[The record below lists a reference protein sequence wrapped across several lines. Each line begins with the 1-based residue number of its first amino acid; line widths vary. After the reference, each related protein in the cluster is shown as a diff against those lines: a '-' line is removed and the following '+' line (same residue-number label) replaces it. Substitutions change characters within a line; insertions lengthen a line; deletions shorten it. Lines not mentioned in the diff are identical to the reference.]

1 MNEFRD
7 ILRTMP
13 PEEAA
18 WVVADAAAE
27 VFPLLSD
34 EQRLTI
40 IVGMTGGQGTEQGE
54 DKVSSMVHL

>member
-1 MNEFRD
+1 MNNFRN

-18 WVVADAAAE
+18 RVVADAAAE

>member
-1 MNEFRD
+1 MNNFRD
-7 ILRTMP
+7 ILSTMP

-18 WVVADAAAE
+18 RVVADAAAE

>member
-18 WVVADAAAE
+18 RVVADAAAE
-27 VFPLLSD
+27 VFPLLAD
-34 EQRLTI
+34 EQRLAI
-40 IVGMTGGQGTEQGE
+40 IAAMTSGRSGDRGE